1 MEDEVKKQLKTLKE
15 MKVDKR
21 ANAYN
26 GLLDEI
32 KKWLIF
38 LPLVAELADPAMRDR
53 HWDAI
58 RKTVGKDF
66 TIDDKLTL
74 NDIFN
79 LGLD

>member
-1 MEDEVKKQLKTLKE
+1 MEDEAKRNLKILKD
-15 MKVDKR
+15 MKIDKR

-38 LPLVAELADPAMRDR
+38 LPLIAELADPAMRER

-58 RKTVGKDF
+58 RKKV
-66 TIDDKLTL
+66 
-74 NDIFN
+74 
-79 LGLD
+79 